1 MLWIERYRPAM
12 LGEILGQEPVVASL
26 ASFAASGNVPHL
38 LISGPHGTGKTAA
51 VEGFAKALYTDHW
64 EENTSVFQT
73 GDLFEQGKAYLEADE
88 RYVHIYQKDLSL
100 IANFKYIVRWYASI
114 RPLDAPFKLMV
125 FEDAGALTRDAQQ
138 ALRRIME
145 QYSGTCRFILCV
157 QNQSAIIPAIASR
170 CLPLFFGPV
179 ANPVIEARLREI
191 LHLETRDRQDR
202 HPVSDEDLDIII
214 QAARGDL
221 RRAIMML
228 QVAVTTDQSVS
239 EIAAGRSEAS
249 TVALAAFNALR
260 AQETGQ
266 AIRMVES
273 LLIDYGLS
281 GKEVLAAL
289 GEVVHRE
296 YNHRAIVR
304 ALADTDYR
312 LGHCNNEFV
321 QINALLMRIAQE
333 VFA

>member
-1 MLWIERYRPAM
+1 MLWIERYRPAV
-12 LGEILGQEPVVASL
+12 LGEILGQDQVIASL
-26 ASFAASGNVPHL
+26 TSFAASGNVPHL
-38 LISGPHGTGKTAA
+38 LISGPHGTGKTTA
-51 VEGFAKALYTDHW
+51 VEAFAKALYGDHW

-88 RYVHIYQKDLSL
+88 RYVHIYQKNLSL

-125 FEDAGALTRDAQQ
+125 FEDAGALTREAQQ

-145 QYSGTCRFILCV
+145 QYSATCRFILCV

-170 CLPLFFGPV
+170 CLPLFFGPI
-179 ANPVIEARLREI
+179 ANTVIEARLRDLLLFEVK
-191 LHLETRDRQDR
+191 DR
-202 HPVSDEDLDIII
+202 HPMADEDLDLIM

-228 QVAVTTDQSVS
+228 QVAVTTAQSVS
-239 EIAAGRSEAS
+239 EIAGARSEAS

-260 AQETGQ
+260 AQETTQ
-266 AIRMVES
+266 AIKMVES

-281 GKEVLAAL
+281 GKEVISAL
-289 GEVVHRE
+289 SEVVRRE
-296 YNHRAIVR
+296 YNDPAIVL
-304 ALADTDYR
+304 ALADTDHR

>member
-1 MLWIERYRPAM
+1 MLWIEKYRPTV
-12 LGEILGQEPVVASL
+12 LGDILGQDQMIASL
-26 ASFAASGNVPHL
+26 TSFAASGNVPHL
-38 LISGPHGTGKTAA
+38 LISGPHGTGKTTA
-51 VEGFAKALYTDHW
+51 VEAFAKALYGDHW
-64 EENTSVFQT
+64 VENTSVFQT
-73 GDLFEQGKAYLEADE
+73 GDLFEQGKAYLEAEE

-125 FEDAGALTRDAQQ
+125 FEDAGALTREAQQ

-145 QYSGTCRFILCV
+145 QYSATCRFILCV

-170 CLPLFFGPV
+170 CLPLFFGPI
-179 ANPVIEARLREI
+179 ANTVIEARLRDLLFEVGG
-191 LHLETRDRQDR
+191 R
-202 HPVSDEDLDIII
+202 HPVAEEDLDLII

-228 QVAVTTDQSVS
+228 QVAVTTGQSVS
-239 EIAAGRSEAS
+239 EIAGAQSEAS
-249 TVALAAFNALR
+249 TVVLAAFNALR
-260 AQETGQ
+260 AQETAQ

-281 GKEVLAAL
+281 GKEVISAL
-289 GEVVHRE
+289 SEVVHRE
-296 YNHRAIVR
+296 YNDPAIVR
-304 ALADTDYR
+304 ALADTDHR
-312 LGHCNNEFV
+312 LGHCNSEFV

>member
-1 MLWIERYRPAM
+1 MLWIERYRPVV
-12 LGEILGQEPVVASL
+12 LGDILGQDRMTASL
-26 ASFAASGNVPHL
+26 SSFAASGNVPHL
-38 LISGPHGTGKTAA
+38 LISGPHGTGKTIA
-51 VEGFAKALYTDHW
+51 VEAFARALYGDHW
-64 EENTSVFQT
+64 QENTSVFQT

-100 IANFKYIVRWYASI
+100 IGNFKYIVRWYASI

-125 FEDAGALTRDAQQ
+125 FEDAGALTREAQQ

-157 QNQSAIIPAIASR
+157 QNQSAVIPAIASR
-170 CLPLFFGPV
+170 CLPLFFGPIEN
-179 ANPVIEARLREI
+179 AVIEGRLRD
-191 LHLETRDRQDR
+191 LLLVVGGR
-202 HPVSDEDLDIII
+202 HPVADEDLDLII

-228 QVAVTTDQSVS
+228 QVAVTTGQSVS
-239 EIAAGRSEAS
+239 EIAGARSEAS

-260 AQETGQ
+260 ARETEQ

-281 GKEVLAAL
+281 AREVISAL
-289 GEVVHRE
+289 REVVHRE
-296 YNHRAIVR
+296 YNDPAIVR
-304 ALADTDYR
+304 ALADTDQR
-312 LGHCNNEFV
+312 LGHCNSEFV
-321 QINALLMRIAQE
+321 QINALLMRIAQD

>member
-1 MLWIERYRPAM
+1 MLWIETYRPAV
-12 LGEILGQEPVVASL
+12 LGEILGQDSVVASL
-26 ASFAASGNVPHL
+26 SSFAASGNVPHL

-51 VEGFAKALYTDHW
+51 IEAFAKVLYHDHW
-64 EENTSVFQT
+64 EENTSIFQT

-88 RYVHIYQKDLSL
+88 RYAHIYQKDLSL

-125 FEDAGALTRDAQQ
+125 FEDAGALTREAQQ

-145 QYSGTCRFILCV
+145 QFSGTCRFILCA

-170 CLPLFFGPV
+170 CLPLFFGPI
-179 ANPVIEARLREI
+179 ANQVIEDRLREV
-191 LHLETRDRQDR
+191 LAGVAGDRP
-202 HPVSDEDLDIII
+202 PVTDEDLDLII

-239 EIAAGRSEAS
+239 EIAAARSETS
-249 TVALAAFNALR
+249 TVALAVFNALQ
-260 AQETGQ
+260 AQETAQ

-281 GKEVLAAL
+281 GKEVISAL
-289 GEVVHRE
+289 SEVVHRE
-296 YNHRAIVR
+296 YNAPAIVR
-304 ALADTDYR
+304 ALADTDHR

-321 QINALLMRIAQE
+321 QLNALLMRIAQE
-333 VFA
+333 GFA